1 MRVPNRVHTGG
12 RVVARPGTSPLESL
26 WAEAQTVQ
34 RVLTSLIALTGWK
47 AMGAIAGLFG
57 VIAPTVHALFEV
69 IERQATEP
77 H

>member
-1 MRVPNRVHTGG
+1 
-12 RVVARPGTSPLESL
+12 
-26 WAEAQTVQ
+26 
-34 RVLTSLIALTGWK
+34 VLTSLIALTGWK